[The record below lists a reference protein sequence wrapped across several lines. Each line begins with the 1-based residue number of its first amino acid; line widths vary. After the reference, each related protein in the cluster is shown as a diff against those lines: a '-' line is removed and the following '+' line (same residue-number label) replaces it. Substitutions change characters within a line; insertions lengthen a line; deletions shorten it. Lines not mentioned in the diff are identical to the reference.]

1 VLVTGANGVG
11 KTNLL
16 EALHVGSQG
25 FSPRTRNERR
35 LVRFEREAA
44 RVSLRGSRR
53 GVDVETE
60 VLVRR
65 SDGKR
70 ARLNGAD
77 LASAETLRSELAAL
91 VFTPD
96 RLAIVKGPPAVRRA
110 FLDRTVG
117 RLFPAEAAL
126 PGEYGQAL
134 AQRNASL
141 RLVRAGRSSPEA
153 LAPWTSSL
161 AVLGTA
167 VDAARSRAIEELAP
181 VFADEAAAL
190 GLVAASLRYEG
201 NGLTVQELDARL
213 EGDLERGATGA
224 GPHLRD
230 VFIGGGPR
238 ELRTFGSQGEQRTA
252 VLALTLAEASLLAN
266 RRGEPPLLLL
276 DDVLSELDAERRLA
290 LLESLPPGGQTVVTA
305 TTRDALPR
313 AALEP
318 SLVVVVTPASAQPA

>member
-1 VLVTGANGVG
+1 VLVTGPNGVG
-11 KTNLL
+11 KTNLV
-16 EALHVGSQG
+16 EALHLGSQG

-35 LVRFEREAA
+35 LVRFDCEAA

-53 GVDVETE
+53 GVGVETE
-60 VLVRR
+60 VIVRR

-70 ARLNGAD
+70 ARLNGAE
-77 LASAETLRSELAAL
+77 LASVETLRSELAAL

-110 FLDRTVG
+110 FLDRMVG
-117 RLFPAEAAL
+117 RLLPAEAVL

-141 RLVRAGRSSPEA
+141 RLVRAGRSSREA

-161 AVLGTA
+161 ASLGTA
-167 VDAARSRAIEELAP
+167 VDAARSRAVEELAP
-181 VFADEAAAL
+181 VFSAQAAAL
-190 GLVAASLRYEG
+190 GLVAGTIRYEG

-213 EGDLERGATGA
+213 ESDLERGATGA

-230 VFIGGGPR
+230 VFIGVGSR
-238 ELRTFGSQGEQRTA
+238 ELRTFGSQGEQRAA
-252 VLALTLAEASLLAN
+252 VLALTLAEAILLAS

-290 LLESLPPGGQTVVTA
+290 LLESLPSGGQTVVTA

-313 AALEP
+313 TAPEP
-318 SLVVVVTPASAQPA
+318 SLVVVVTPGSAQAA